1 MLYDILKPVCGD
13 PKFDVKVSNIWSPD
27 DWTGDGSCDPQNV
40 PNVAA
45 NCDTPFAIVKES
57 AGQLFPPS
65 RLKALKVAMIWLPD
79 GTRIDHL
86 QMTLLG

>member
-1 MLYDILKPVCGD
+1 MYDILNPLCGD
-13 PKFDVKVSNIWSPD
+13 PKLDEKVSNIWSPD
-27 DWTGDGSCDPQNV
+27 DWTGTGICDPQNV
-40 PNVAA
+40 PKDLA
-45 NCDTPFAIVKES
+45 NCDTPSAIVKES

-65 RLKALKVAMIWLPD
+65 RLKALKVAMIWYPV